1 MVILGD
7 TKFLSCQVFI
17 VEAVMQSQIKPMG
30 IKLPLAE
37 RERLKKLAAQKNRSS
52 HWLAKEAISQYLD
65 REEAAELF
73 KQETI
78 DRWEEYRTTGK
89 ALQNDDVLKWLDSW
103 GTGNEHETPA

>member
-1 MVILGD
+1 
-7 TKFLSCQVFI
+7 
-17 VEAVMQSQIKPMG
+17 MQNQLKPMG

-37 RERLKKLAAQKNRSS
+37 RERLKSLAEKKNRSS

-65 REEAAELF
+65 REEAAERF

-89 ALQNDDVLKWLDSW
+89 AVPNDDVLEWLDSW
-103 GTGNEHETPA
+103 GTDNEHEGPA